1 MCQEFNKYWIKNQKS
16 AYEMVK
22 EFVDE
27 QGIKIKENNM
37 EDRNK
42 TVAELIAD
50 LQNQLNRANN
60 HIDEL
65 AEENNK
71 LTCDNILLKED
82 SLIANKRI
90 DKLVKENNKLIREN
104 MILDEDNIRVNNKYC
119 EYNQAA
125 QDAWN
130 ENNKIKKEIEK
141 LKNENEYLE
150 GVVDWVMSE
159 NDDMSK
165 EITKWHNKYTK
176 EKAKNDEL
184 SKNITKWYNKYTKE
198 KAKHDKATKKI
209 DELKKHQKDEAV
221 AYALKTAINSVYGLA
236 SASYSLAWSDKR
248 RHDRIDSLLYS
259 YWGLKEYYQEA
270 KCNKN
275 EANDVKE

>member
-1 MCQEFNKYWIKNQKS
+1 MVQEFNKNFIQNQKS
-16 AYEMVK
+16 AYEMIK

-27 QGIKIKENNM
+27 QGIKLKEENM
-37 EDRNK
+37 EDKNK
-42 TVAELIAD
+42 TAAELIAD
-50 LQNQLNRANN
+50 LQNQLDKANN
-60 HIDEL
+60 RIEEL
-65 AEENNK
+65 THKN
-71 LTCDNILLKED
+71 T
-82 SLIANKRI
+82 
-90 DKLVKENNKLIREN
+90 KLIVEN
-104 MILDEDNIRVNNKYC
+104 VLLEEDDVRMNRKYC
-119 EYNQAA
+119 DYNQAA

-130 ENNKIKKEIEK
+130 ENNKIKNEIEK

-150 GVVDWVMSE
+150 GVIDWVISE
-159 NDDMSK
+159 
-165 EITKWHNKYTK
+165 
-176 EKAKNDEL
+176 NDEL
-184 SKNITKWYNKYTKE
+184 SKEITKWYNKYTKE

-248 RHDRIDSLLYS
+248 RHDHIDSLLYS

>member
-1 MCQEFNKYWIKNQKS
+1 MVQEFNKNWIKNQKS

-27 QGIKIKENNM
+27 QGIKLKEENM

-50 LQNQLNRANN
+50 LQNQLDEANKR
-60 HIDEL
+60 IDEL
-65 AEENNK
+65 DEENNK

-82 SLIANKRI
+82 NLIVNKCI
-90 DKLVKENNKLIREN
+90 DKLVKENNKLTREN

-176 EKAKNDEL
+176 EKAK
-184 SKNITKWYNKYTKE
+184 
-198 KAKHDKATKKI
+198 HDKATKKI
-209 DELKKHQKDEAV
+209 DELKKDQKDQKGKL
-221 AYALKTAINSVYGLA
+221 AYLKTTTNSVYG
-236 SASYSLAWSDKR
+236 STSSDKR
-248 RHDRIDSLLYS
+248 RHDNIDSLLYS
-259 YWGLKEYYQEA
+259 YWRLKEYYQEA

-275 EANDVKE
+275 GTNDKRREMKHAKDYGWFQYDSLDK